1 MNSQDELLL
10 RLELLARKAAGL
22 RSKAL
27 LLQAGDDDDDDST
40 LWMSSLDIIDELLNE
55 ITEQIPTAERE
66 HPSVLPTATR
76 CPNCQATVVLTPE
89 TALAA
94 AATCSNCGQSILLA
108 NPT

>member
-1 MNSQDELLL
+1 MSSHDELVL

-27 LLQAGDDDDDDST
+27 LLLADEDDDST

-55 ITEQIPTAERE
+55 ITEQIPTAEHL

-76 CPNCQATVVLTPE
+76 CPNCQAAVVLTPE

-94 AATCSNCGQSILLA
+94 AAICSNCGQPILLA